1 MIFID
6 TNVFYNAFFDT
17 KFSNSARRFF
27 DQNHKLVTSSTV
39 IHELILVSVR
49 DLCEERYGTKNHT
62 SFKSFIVDNG
72 YGPFE
77 KEIDAVFRFI
87 DARCV
92 SLVPVN
98 DDMNHW
104 RETMLKYRLL
114 PYDAL
119 IASTCF
125 RNEILKIA
133 TFDRD
138 FRRVDFLEVVEF

>member
-1 MIFID
+1 MEQKTI
-6 TNVFYNAFFDT
+6 A
-17 KFSNSARRFF
+17 
-27 DQNHKLVTSSTV
+27 
-39 IHELILVSVR
+39 
-49 DLCEERYGTKNHT
+49 
-62 SFKSFIVDNG
+62 SFKRFIVDNG

-77 KEIDAVFRFI
+77 KEIEAVFSFI
-87 DARCV
+87 NARCI

-125 RNEILKIA
+125 RSEIMKIA

-138 FRRVDFLEVVEF
+138 FRRVDFLEVVEIT

>member
-1 MIFID
+1 MYFI
-6 TNVFYNAFFDT
+6 TPSLT
-17 KFSNSARRFF
+17 QK
-27 DQNHKLVTSSTV
+27 NHKLVTSSTV

-49 DLCEERYGTKNHT
+49 DLCIERYGTKNHA
-62 SFKSFIVDNG
+62 SFKRFIVANG
-72 YGPFE
+72 YEPFE
-77 KEIDAVFRFI
+77 KEIEAVFRFI
-87 DARCV
+87 DASGI

-125 RNEILKIA
+125 CNEIMKIA
-133 TFDRD
+133 TFDQD
-138 FRRVDFLEVVEF
+138 FRRVDFLEVVEL